1 MSNIE
6 LIREINTKGNMV
18 YTLVDP
24 VTDAVV
30 LRCTSA
36 ALAERCLEDLQKFGY
51 IKNNGS

>member
-6 LIREINTKGNMV
+6 LIREINTKGDLV

-30 LRCTSA
+30 LRCTNA

>member
-1 MSNIE
+1 M
-6 LIREINTKGNMV
+6 IREINTKGDMV

>member
-1 MSNIE
+1 MSNVE
-6 LIREINTKGNMV
+6 LIREINTKGDMV

-24 VTDAVV
+24 ITDAVV

-36 ALAERCLEDLQKFGY
+36 ALAERCLEDLQKYGY